1 MLIKSNEYEY
11 ADTKIYTPNDL
22 ELPQMETPEAR
33 EIGELKFKIRTLE
46 EQVKRE
52 ICNNDCLEK
61 GIIELIR
68 NLGKRSM

>member
-1 MLIKSNEYEY
+1 MLVKSNEYVEANPY
-11 ADTKIYTPNDL
+11 DYGA
-22 ELPQMETPEAR
+22 ELPKVETPEAR
-33 EIGELKFKIRTLE
+33 EIGELKLTIKILE
-46 EQVKRE
+46 EQVKKE

>member
-1 MLIKSNEYEY
+1 MLVKSNEYVEVNPY
-11 ADTKIYTPNDL
+11 DYGA
-22 ELPQMETPEAR
+22 ELPKMETPEAK

-46 EQVKRE
+46 EQVKKE
-52 ICNNDCLEK
+52 ICNNNCLEK

>member
-1 MLIKSNEYEY
+1 MMVLPNEY
-11 ADTKIYTPNDL
+11 ADTKIYTPDNL
-22 ELPQMETPEAR
+22 ELPQMETPEAK
-33 EIGELKFKIRTLE
+33 EIGELKFEIRRLE
-46 EQVKRE
+46 EQLKKE